1 MNPKV
6 EKIFKLPFTAKIG
19 IAVACLALLGGG
31 YWYMFYS
38 ALDEQFAAL
47 AEETEKLKAEVAE
60 KRAIAAN
67 LDKFLAEVDRLD
79 EELKK
84 ALLELPDK
92 REIPQ
97 LLERIS
103 DKARDAGLDVRLFRP
118 QAEAMQDFY
127 AQVPVDIEVSGTY
140 HQVASFFDEVGHLER
155 IVNLGQFS
163 MGDPKDSENGKIL
176 HTTAVATSFRFVD
189 ETERNAA
196 PAGGEEGRRK
206 KSS

>member
-118 QAEAMQDFY
+118 QVVALIQARDRVLAEWRRRYPGRDVLEDCQLE
-127 AQVPVDIEVSGTY
+127 VTSTLEVS
-140 HQVASFFDEVGHLER
+140 LE
-155 IVNLGQFS
+155 GQ
-163 MGDPKDSENGKIL
+163 IR
-176 HTTAVATSFRFVD
+176 AVA
-189 ETERNAA
+189 AA
-196 PAGGEEGRRK
+196 LGRARPK
-206 KSS
+206 PRR

>member
-1 MNPKV
+1 MDPRLEKV
-6 EKIFKLPFTAKIG
+6 FKLPFAAKMGIVLGCMAVIG
-19 IAVACLALLGGG
+19 GA
-31 YWYMFYS
+31 YWYLYYS
-38 ALDEQFAAL
+38 PLDEQIAKL
-47 AEETEKLKAEVAE
+47 QGETEQLKAQVAE

-79 EELKK
+79 EELRK

-118 QAEAMQDFY
+118 QPEQMQDFY

-140 HQVASFFDEVGHLER
+140 HQVASFFDEVGHMER
-155 IVNLGQFS
+155 IVNLGEFS
-163 MGDPKDSENGKIL
+163 MGDPKDSDNGKIL
-176 HTTAVATSFRFVD
+176 RTTAIATSFRFVD
-189 ETERNAA
+189 ENERAA
-196 PAGGEEGRRK
+196 MPASEPEGRRK
-206 KSS
+206 